1 VADQLPTE
9 VTESKAEVLPVVEP
23 VKAAPAP
30 VEEKKVA
37 PAATAAAPKPQ
48 PAPRVAAKTETKEQ
62 PAAKAAAK
70 TENKK
75 QPARKAA
82 AKTAT
87 RAKPAKKPVVAR
99 KAQPAA
105 KPVSK
110 ATRPASKPVSKA
122 TRPAAKP
129 VSKATRPAARPA
141 TKPVRA
147 AAKVVRSIK
156 TGVKTMANTT
166 SKAAETGQIAA
177 EQFRAAFGD
186 INERAKAAAEKTA
199 KIAEELA
206 DLTRGNV
213 EALVASSKIA
223 AKGVETMSQDA
234 AEYSRKSFEEAS
246 AVLKSFAEVK
256 SATDFFKLQGD
267 FARSAFD
274 AAVAESA
281 RVSETVLKLAGEV
294 AEPINSRYTVA
305 AERVK
310 TLAA

>member
-1 VADQLPTE
+1 MADQLPKE
-9 VTESKAEVLPVVEP
+9 VTESKAEVLPVAEAP
-23 VKAAPAP
+23 KPAPAP
-30 VEEKKVA
+30 AKEEKVA
-37 PAATAAAPKPQ
+37 PAATAAAPAPKP
-48 PAPRVAAKTETKEQ
+48 AVKAETRAQ
-62 PAAKAAAK
+62 PAARRAAK

-82 AKTAT
+82 AKTVT

-99 KAQPAA
+99 KP
-105 KPVSK
+105 KL
-110 ATRPASKPVSKA
+110 A
-122 TRPAAKP
+122 TRPAAKQ
-129 VSKATRPAARPA
+129 VRSAARPA
-141 TKPVRA
+141 PKTVRA
-147 AAKVVRSIK
+147 AAKAVRSIK

-166 SKAAETGQIAA
+166 TSKVAETGQIAA
-177 EQFRAAFGD
+177 EQFRATFGD
-186 INERAKAAAEKTA
+186 INERAKAAADKSARIVEQ
-199 KIAEELA
+199 IA

-223 AKGVETMSQDA
+223 AKGVESLSQDA

-267 FARSAFD
+267 YARSAFD

>member
-9 VTESKAEVLPVVEP
+9 VTESKAEVLPVTEP
-23 VKAAPAP
+23 AKAAPAP
-30 VEEKKVA
+30 AKEEKVA
-37 PAATAAAPKPQ
+37 PAATAAAPELKPAARTETSKQ
-48 PAPRVAAKTETKEQ
+48 PAS
-62 PAAKAAAK
+62 KAAAK
-70 TENKK
+70 TV
-75 QPARKAA
+75 
-82 AKTAT
+82 T
-87 RAKPAKKPVVAR
+87 RAKKARKPAVAR

-105 KPVSK
+105 RPVSK
-110 ATRPASKPVSKA
+110 SSKPAAKPAVKA

-129 VSKATRPAARPA
+129 VTKPARTAIKAAR
-141 TKPVRA
+141 T
-147 AAKVVRSIK
+147 IK
-156 TGVKTMANTT
+156 TGVNIMANTN
-166 SKAAETGQIAA
+166 SKTVETGQIAA

-186 INERAKAAAEKTA
+186 INERAKAAAEKSA
-199 KIAEELA
+199 KVVEELA

-223 AKGVETMSQDA
+223 AKGVETMSQSA
-234 AEYSRKSFEEAS
+234 AEYSRKSFEDAS
-246 AVLKSFAEVK
+246 AALKSFADVK

-281 RVSETVLKLAGEV
+281 RVSETVLKLAGDV

>member
-1 VADQLPTE
+1 VADQLPAE
-9 VTESKAEVLPVVEP
+9 VTEIKADVLSVPEP

-30 VEEKKVA
+30 VKDEKVA
-37 PAATAAAPKPQ
+37 AAASAPAPQPQ
-48 PAPRVAAKTETKEQ
+48 PAKAETRTQPAAKPAAKTETK
-62 PAAKAAAK
+62 
-70 TENKK
+70 KK
-75 QPARKAA
+75 QARRKAA

-87 RAKPAKKPVVAR
+87 RGKPAKSPVVAR
-99 KAQPAA
+99 KTKPAVRPVSKATPPAA

-110 ATRPASKPVSKA
+110 AIRL
-122 TRPAAKP
+122 AAKP
-129 VSKATRPAARPA
+129 ALNTARTA
-141 TKPVRA
+141 TKVART
-147 AAKVVRSIK
+147 IE
-156 TGVKTMANTT
+156 TGVKTMANTTT

-177 EQFRAAFGD
+177 EQFRVAFGD
-186 INERAKAAAEKTA
+186 INERAKAAAEKTT
-199 KIAEELA
+199 KVVEQIA

-213 EALVASSKIA
+213 EAIVASSKIA

-234 AEYSRKSFEEAS
+234 AEYGRKSFEEAS

-267 FARSAFD
+267 YARSAFD

-281 RVSETVLKLAGEV
+281 RVSESMLKLAGEV

>member
-1 VADQLPTE
+1 
-9 VTESKAEVLPVVEP
+9 
-23 VKAAPAP
+23 
-30 VEEKKVA
+30 
-37 PAATAAAPKPQ
+37 
-48 PAPRVAAKTETKEQ
+48 
-62 PAAKAAAK
+62 
-70 TENKK
+70 
-75 QPARKAA
+75 
-82 AKTAT
+82 
-87 RAKPAKKPVVAR
+87 
-99 KAQPAA
+99 
-105 KPVSK
+105 
-110 ATRPASKPVSKA
+110 
-122 TRPAAKP
+122 
-129 VSKATRPAARPA
+129 
-141 TKPVRA
+141 
-147 AAKVVRSIK
+147 
-156 TGVKTMANTT
+156 MANTN
-166 SKAAETGQIAA
+166 SKTAETGQIAA

-186 INERAKAAAEKTA
+186 VSERAKAAAEKSA
-199 KIAEELA
+199 KIVEELA

-223 AKGVETMSQDA
+223 AKGVESLSQDA

-246 AVLKSFAEVK
+246 AALKSFAEVK